1 MFYRGK
7 MKTIFCFILSIS
19 LLFCLNCI
27 RTSKLKKAPDFT
39 LKDINGEEFHLY
51 EHIKGKVVI
60 IDFWDTWCPPCR
72 AEIPHFIEIY
82 SEYEDKGVLIIGIA
96 FAREG
101 IERVKSF
108 CKDYGINYPVLIG
121 EKKVVE
127 SYGGINAIPTT
138 FIINKKGE
146 IVEKVIG
153 YRDKEFF
160 EEKIEE
166 LLK

>member
-1 MFYRGK
+1 
-7 MKTIFCFILSIS
+7 MKTNYKFSFLLSLSI
-19 LLFCLNCI
+19 LFCS
-27 RTSKLKKAPDFT
+27 TSKLKKAPDFT
-39 LKDINGEEFHLY
+39 LEEINGEEFHFY
-51 EHIKGKVVI
+51 EHMSNKVVI
-60 IDFWDTWCPPCR
+60 LDFWDTWCPPCR

-82 SEYEDKGVLIIGIA
+82 SDYEDKGVLIIGIA

-108 CKDYGINYPVLIG
+108 CEENGINYPVLVANR
-121 EKKVVE
+121 EVVE
-127 SYGGINAIPTT
+127 SYGGISAIPTT

-146 IVEKVIG
+146 IVERVIG

-160 EEKIEE
+160 EEKIKE

>member
-1 MFYRGK
+1 
-7 MKTIFCFILSIS
+7 MKTKLKFSFVLSIF
-19 LLFCLNCI
+19 LLFCSKCGG
-27 RTSKLKKAPDFT
+27 TSKLKKAPDFV
-39 LKDINGEEFHLY
+39 LEEISGEEFHFY
-51 EHIKGKVVI
+51 EHIKDKVVI

-101 IERVKSF
+101 IEKVKSF
-108 CKDYGINYPVLIG
+108 YRDYGINYPVLIANR
-121 EKKVVE
+121 EVVE
-127 SYGGINAIPTT
+127 SYGGISAIPTT

-160 EEKIEE
+160 KEKIEE